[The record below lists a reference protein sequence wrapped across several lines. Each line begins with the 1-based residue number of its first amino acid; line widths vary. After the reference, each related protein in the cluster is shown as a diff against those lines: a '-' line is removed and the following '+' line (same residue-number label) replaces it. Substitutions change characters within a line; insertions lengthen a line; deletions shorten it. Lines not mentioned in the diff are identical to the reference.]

1 MSPAHLTATGN
12 YAIDVRNLF
21 EYHQIKIWDLLQNN
35 LDSSV
40 LCLDVDPVETEGPI
54 SRPLIFVD
62 GALIEKAACNFT
74 HSHGES
80 LPPAASARNPHLA
93 GKPFSASS
101 LSVIIHPR
109 HPHIPT
115 AHMNVRFFLV
125 QGDPEHWHFGGGM
138 DLTPHFLYEEDAQ
151 VWHANASLAC
161 TDLRQY
167 DAFKSACD
175 EYFYLPH
182 REEGR
187 GIGGLFFDDL
197 NTPNFATCL
206 EITMNVCMYFHLCY
220 ENIFKRRMNQTFT
233 RDDELWMLHRRSR
246 YAEFNLIHD
255 RGTKYG
261 LQSGRQVESVLASLP
276 PRVEWNYDKGP
287 ANEAEREMMNCLKE
301 PRDWLTKPMRDYVI
315 GVKKELNSRK

>member
-1 MSPAHLTATGN
+1 MTTN
-12 YAIDVRNLF
+12 DYAKEARDLF
-21 EYHQIKIWDLLQNN
+21 EYQQIKIWDLLVNS
-35 LDSSV
+35 LDNSV
-40 LCLDVDPVETEGPI
+40 LALDGDPYQTDGPI
-54 SRPLIFVD
+54 SRPLVCVD
-62 GALIEKAACNFT
+62 GEFIEKAACNFT

-80 LPPAASARNPHLA
+80 LPPAASTRNPHLA

-125 QGDPEHWHFGGGM
+125 QGDPEHWHVGGGM

-151 VWHANASLAC
+151 LWHAFASLPCA
-161 TDLRQY
+161 DLSQY
-167 DAFKSACD
+167 ESFKSACD

-197 NTPNFATCL
+197 NTPDYETCM
-206 EITMNVCMYFHLCY
+206 EIALSVCMYFQRCY
-220 ENIFKRRMNQTFT
+220 EHIFKRRKNQTYS

-246 YAEFNLIHD
+246 YAEFNLLHD

-287 ANEAEREMMNCLKE
+287 ATKAERELTDCLKK

-315 GVKKELNSRK
+315 GIKKEINSR